1 MKREA
6 SEHLEI
12 GHSRAHLR
20 LQRLTK
26 SYGSAAPPAVD
37 GIDLEIPAGDFVTL
51 LGPSGSGK
59 TTTLNLIA
67 GFLEPTSGTI
77 ELNGSDISTVP
88 AHRRNFG
95 MVFQSYA
102 LFPHMTVEQ
111 NVGFP
116 LKQRGIPKGPRR
128 EQVHAALELVD
139 LAHLASRVPSALS
152 GGQQQRVAL
161 ARAVVYSPPLLLLDE
176 PLGALDRRLRQTLQ
190 GEIKRIHRELGLT
203 FLFVT
208 HDQDEAM
215 SLSDRI
221 AVFNEGKIEQV
232 GAPAEVYNNPETL
245 FVAEFVGES
254 NSFTGSC
261 AGRTFTAAGGSLRLD
276 DSQNPGTDDVLVVR
290 PEKLSIA
297 QAESD
302 VPDGANVVPATVV
315 DYSYLGTMRRVD
327 LDYADGTKGVSV
339 LSGSVSDSLERGHR
353 IWAHWWPKDQVFVR
367 TSHTPTAETVDSRS
381 PATSAAGV

>member
-1 MKREA
+1 VKRA
-6 SEHLEI
+6 STEHPNAAQT
-12 GHSRAHLR
+12 GAQLR

-26 SYGSAAPPAVD
+26 SYGPTAPPAVD
-37 GIDLEIPAGDFVTL
+37 DIDLEIPAGEFVTL

-67 GFLEPTSGTI
+67 GFLEPTSGSI

-116 LKQRGIPKGPRR
+116 LKQRGVPKEARR
-128 EQVHAALELVD
+128 EQIRAALELVD
-139 LAHLASRVPSALS
+139 LIHLGSRVPSALS

-232 GAPAEVYNNPETL
+232 GAPAEVYNNPRTL
-245 FVAEFVGES
+245 FVAGFVGES
-254 NSFTGSC
+254 NSFSGSC
-261 AGRTFTAAGGSLRLD
+261 QGGVYRAAGCSLRVH
-276 DSQNPGTDDVLVVR
+276 DSQRPDSNDALVVR
-290 PEKLSIA
+290 PEKLNIA
-297 QAESD
+297 LADTE
-302 VPDGANVVPATVV
+302 VPTGANVIPATVV

-327 LDYADGTKGVSV
+327 LDYGDGSHGVSV

-353 IWAHWWPKDQVFVR
+353 VWAHWWPKDQVFVR
-367 TSHTPTAETVDSRS
+367 AQHSDAPALAEVS
-381 PATSAAGV
+381 